1 MLRLIVLSGPDEGRD
16 ASLTDGSRIGRGP
29 ASGLRLSDRSIS
41 REHAAISQRGDQ
53 WFVVDMGSTNGLWN
67 GEERVDELLLADGAV
82 VRLGE
87 VRLEVHVGQAKAAPA
102 AVSKEPAPSSSK
114 PFSGSILGADSQVP
128 KANAKPEASMEFSIG
143 GGAMPVAGAGDE
155 DELEIEWADE
165 GEEPASEAE
174 PAAPAPKAA
183 VRDLQRDE
191 LLRNMQGGKGGLA
204 RADLSQLPG
213 WMRGLLI
220 LGVLAASGAVFY
232 FVMQAVLSTRG

>member
-53 WFVVDMGSTNGLWN
+53 WFAVDMGSTNGLWD
-67 GEERVDELLLADGAV
+67 GEERVDEVLLTDGCV
-82 VRLGE
+82 IRLGE
-87 VRLEVHVGQAKAAPA
+87 VRLEAQLREAKTTPA
-102 AVSKEPAPSSSK
+102 EPKPSTKES
-114 PFSGSILGADSQVP
+114 FSGSILGADVQAE
-128 KANAKPEASMEFSIG
+128 KAKPEASMEFSVG
-143 GGAMPVAGAGDE
+143 GGAMPVADTE

-165 GEEPASEAE
+165 DQDEVHAPAPES
-174 PAAPAPKAA
+174 AAPAAKPA

-191 LLRNMQGGKGGLA
+191 LLRNMQANKGGLA
-204 RADLSQLPG
+204 RADLGQLPV
-213 WMRGLLI
+213 WMRALLV

-232 FVMQAVLSTRG
+232 FVMQAVLATRS